1 MGDTIRHLQVWCQ
14 ISGRVGRIFLGFA
27 LVAVC
32 LFREGTPPRILA
44 QSDCVQPTQA
54 GCQIELGRPAIAV
67 LSGPL
72 DIHTWWLHL
81 DTPGAVTILLANLH
95 ADYGLVVVPVHAPSA
110 AEPAEV
116 GDSVVF
122 VAMERAPAGDYLISV
137 STRSGEV
144 SEQPYL
150 LLASWRPSPPVPAP
164 AVPEARDPGPQP
176 ITPTESRPAPQ
187 PPTAAPHVAP
197 PAPVVILPAPPPPFL
212 APAPPQ
218 ARPPLPPA
226 GLRATPMN
234 WHTIRLDW
242 TSRSDNVTGYFVD
255 GTAGYY
261 PVAGRATTIN
271 VGGLSPNTTYCF
283 RVTAFNAAGEAT
295 SGETCATTLDAPTPT
310 PTP

>member
-1 MGDTIRHLQVWCQ
+1 MV
-14 ISGRVGRIFLGFA
+14 LGFA
-27 LVAVC
+27 LAAVF
-32 LFREGTPPRILA
+32 LFQAGTPPRALA
-44 QSDCVQPTQA
+44 EADCIQPA
-54 GCQIELGRPAIAV
+54 REGCLIELGKPATAV

-81 DTPGAVTILLANLH
+81 ETPGAVTILLANLH
-95 ADYGLVVVPVHAPSA
+95 ADYRLIVVPVHTPAA

-137 STRSGEV
+137 STSSGEV

-150 LLASWRPSPPVPAP
+150 LLASWRPSLPVAVP
-164 AVPEARDPGPQP
+164 AVPEVPAVR
-176 ITPTESRPAPQ
+176 EPAPQ
-187 PPTAAPHVAP
+187 PTATPLEPPPPARPPSGAPQAAPA
-197 PAPVVILPAPPPPFL
+197 APVVILPAPPPL
-212 APAPPQ
+212 HAPAPPL
-218 ARPPLPPA
+218 AHPPLPPA

-242 TSRSDNVTGYFVD
+242 TSRSDNVAGYFVD

-261 PVAGRATTIN
+261 PVAGHATTVN
-271 VGGLSPNTTYCF
+271 VGGLSPETTYCF
-283 RVTAFNAAGEAT
+283 RVTAFNAVGEAT

-310 PTP
+310 PTR